1 MSGEHDRHE
10 PELVL
15 AHLRSVEVVRD
26 LARREA
32 FVMAY
37 SDCFY
42 IMAVGLFASIL
53 ALFFIP
59 HPAHGGEPAG

>member
-32 FVMAY
+32 FLMAY
-37 SDCFY
+37 SDCFF

-59 HPAHGGEPAG
+59 RPSRASDPAA